1 MHNLSFY
8 TYSSFYYFGN
18 EPKPELRVR

>member
-1 MHNLSFY
+1 MYFLSFY
-8 TYSSFYYFGN
+8 AYTSFYYFGN